1 MMSEF
6 KNKKIFIT
14 GASKGIGFAL
24 AEYLDGCGAS
34 LILHASSNEG
44 IIRLKEEFL
53 SDSHRFWQADFFN
66 PEAFESNLTGILDD
80 FGPLDG
86 FVNCV
91 GVRMRR
97 PINLLNVGVIQQT
110 MTANFVSYMELVK
123 IITKRNRFNSGLSI
137 ISISSISAH
146 AGGAAVSV
154 YAASKGAIESANRCL
169 AKELYKKNIR
179 VNSIICGQVGT
190 EAYNDLMAS
199 KENTS
204 DPVLER
210 QYMGLGIPK
219 DVVNIITFVLSEN
232 SQFINGQSIPADGGY
247 LT

>member
-1 MMSEF
+1 MSEF

-24 AEYLDGCGAS
+24 AKYLDGCGAS
-34 LILHASSNEG
+34 LLLHASSAEG
-44 IIRLKEEFL
+44 IDRLKDEFI
-53 SDSHRFWQADFFN
+53 SDVHKFWQADFFN
-66 PEAFESNLTGILDD
+66 PEAFESNLTNILDD

-97 PINLLNVGVIQQT
+97 PINLLNIGVIQQT
-110 MTANFVSYMELVK
+110 LTANFVSYIELVK

-137 ISISSISAH
+137 VSISSISAH
-146 AGGAAVSV
+146 AGGVAVSV

-169 AKELYKKNIR
+169 AKELFKKNVR
-179 VNSIICGQVGT
+179 VNSIVCGQVGT
-190 EAYNDLMAS
+190 EAYDDLMTS
-199 KENTS
+199 KENTN

-219 DVVNIITFVLSEN
+219 DVVNIITFVLSDK
-232 SQFINGQSIPADGGY
+232 SRFVNGQSIPADGGY